1 MVIGSLTDWKKDLFL
16 NIKMEMK
23 TDNDIMIE
31 AKGLCVSFMVQRHGI
46 NNIKDFI
53 ITMGV
58 KSPFEKSSVL
68 RDLNLTVYKGECLG
82 VMGRNGCG
90 KSTLLR
96 TIAGIMKPDKGSIK
110 VNGVVAP
117 LMALGVGLE
126 PELSGYE
133 NIRLVGTLMGLSKKE
148 LKHSMGSI
156 IEFSELT
163 KDEIELQVKRY
174 SSGMMARLAFSIAVA
189 TMPEILIIDEVLAVG
204 DLGFRQKCANRIN
217 EIKDAG
223 STIIYVSHHL
233 EEIKNIC
240 TRAIFMEDG
249 RISLS
254 GNVDEVCEYYKTHLD
269 RKVATPTILA

>member
-1 MVIGSLTDWKKDLFL
+1 
-16 NIKMEMK
+16 MEK
-23 TDNDIMIE
+23 EREIIIE
-31 AKGLCVSFMVQRHGI
+31 AKKLSVSFLIQRHGI

-58 KSPFEKSSVL
+58 KSPFERKNVL
-68 RDLNLTVYKGECLG
+68 KDLG

-96 TIAGIMKPDKGSIK
+96 TIAGIMQPDGGSIDVKGS
-110 VNGVVAP
+110 VAP

-133 NIRLVGTLMGLSKKE
+133 NIMLVGTLMGLSRSE
-148 LKHSMGSI
+148 LKGSVDAI

-163 KDEIELQVKRY
+163 EDEIEMQVKRY

-189 TMPEILIIDEVLAVG
+189 NLPEILIIDEALAVG
-204 DLGFRQKCANRIN
+204 DLGFRQKCARRIN
-217 EIKDAG
+217 EIKAAG

-233 EEIKNIC
+233 DEIKNIC
-240 TRAIFMEDG
+240 TRAIFMEG
-249 RISLS
+249 GKIALS
-254 GNVDEVCEYYKTHLD
+254 GDVNEVCEYYSTHLK
-269 RKVATPTILA
+269 RKKPASPTITP

>member
-1 MVIGSLTDWKKDLFL
+1 MSYKNEIV
-16 NIKMEMK
+16 
-23 TDNDIMIE
+23 IE
-31 AKGLCVSFMVQRHGI
+31 ANKLTVSFLVQRHGI

-58 KSPFEKSSVL
+58 KSPFEHKLVL
-68 RDLNLTVYKGECLG
+68 KDLDLTIYRGECLG

-96 TIAGIMKPDKGSIK
+96 TIAGIMKPDSGTITVKGS
-110 VNGVVAP
+110 VAP

-133 NIRLVGTLMGLSKKE
+133 NIKLVGTLMGLSRSE
-148 LKHSMGSI
+148 LKNSI
-156 IEFSELT
+156 DAIIDFSELT
-163 KDEIELQVKRY
+163 RDEIEMQVKRY

-189 TMPEILIIDEVLAVG
+189 NLPEILIIDEALAVG
-204 DLGFRQKCANRIN
+204 DLGFRQKCARRIN
-217 EIKDAG
+217 EIKASG

-240 TRAIFMEDG
+240 TRAIFMDEGKIAVEGDVNMVCDYYVSHQQ
-249 RISLS
+249 RRKA
-254 GNVDEVCEYYKTHLD
+254 GNLM
-269 RKVATPTILA
+269 A

>member
-1 MVIGSLTDWKKDLFL
+1 MSTNREI
-16 NIKMEMK
+16 I
-23 TDNDIMIE
+23 IE
-31 AKGLCVSFMVQRHGI
+31 AKNLSVSFLIQRHGI

-58 KSPFEKSSVL
+58 KSPFEKKNVL
-68 RDLNLTVYKGECLG
+68 KDLDLTIYKGECLG

-96 TIAGIMKPDKGSIK
+96 TIAGIMTPDGGTLTVKGK
-110 VNGVVAP
+110 VAP

-133 NIRLVGTLMGLSKKE
+133 NIKLVGTLMGLSKKE
-148 LKHSMGSI
+148 LKSSLHSI
-156 IEFSELT
+156 IDFSELT
-163 KDEIELQVKRY
+163 NDEIEMQVKRY

-189 TMPEILIIDEVLAVG
+189 VQPEILIIDEALAVG
-204 DLGFRQKCANRIN
+204 DMGFRQKCARRIN
-217 EIKDAG
+217 EIKSAG
-223 STIIYVSHHL
+223 STIIYVSHHI

-249 RISLS
+249 KIALS
-254 GNVDEVCEYYKTHLD
+254 GDVNEVCEYYQTHLK
-269 RKVATPTILA
+269 RKTSPQPAIS

>member
-1 MVIGSLTDWKKDLFL
+1 MSHSNEI
-16 NIKMEMK
+16 I
-23 TDNDIMIE
+23 IE
-31 AKGLCVSFMVQRHGI
+31 AKKLTVSFLVQRHGI

-58 KSPFEKSSVL
+58 KSPFEHKVVL
-68 RDLNLTVYKGECLG
+68 KDLDLTIYRGECLG

-96 TIAGIMKPDKGSIK
+96 TIAGIMKPNSGTISVKGS
-110 VNGVVAP
+110 VAP

-133 NIRLVGTLMGLSKKE
+133 NIKLVGTLMGLSRAQ
-148 LKHSMGSI
+148 LKNSLDAI
-156 IEFSELT
+156 IDFSELT
-163 KDEIELQVKRY
+163 TDEIEMQVKRY

-189 TMPEILIIDEVLAVG
+189 NLPEILIIDEALAVG
-204 DLGFRQKCANRIN
+204 DLGFRQKCAKRIN
-217 EIKDAG
+217 EIKASG

-240 TRAIFMEDG
+240 TRAIFM
-249 RISLS
+249 
-254 GNVDEVCEYYKTHLD
+254 DEGKIAVEGDVNMVCDYYVTHQQR
-269 RKVATPTILA
+269 RKAAKLMA

>member
-1 MVIGSLTDWKKDLFL
+1 MIQNKE
-16 NIKMEMK
+16 IA
-23 TDNDIMIE
+23 IE
-31 AKGLCVSFMVQRHGI
+31 ARGLSVSFLIQRHGI

-58 KSPFEKSSVL
+58 KSPFEKKQVL
-68 RDLNLTVYKGECLG
+68 KNLDLTIYKGECVG

-96 TIAGIMKPDKGSIK
+96 TIAGVMRPDTGTLK
-110 VNGVVAP
+110 VNGNVAP

-126 PELSGYE
+126 PELSGME
-133 NIRLVGTLMGLSKKE
+133 NIKLVSTLMGLSKKE
-148 LKHSMGSI
+148 LKNSLDSI
-156 IEFSELT
+156 IDFSELT
-163 KDEIELQVKRY
+163 TDEIDMQTKRY

-189 TMPEILIIDEVLAVG
+189 TEHEILIIDEALAVG
-204 DLGFRQKCANRIN
+204 DLGFRKKCAKRIN
-217 EIKDAG
+217 EIKSSG

-249 RISLS
+249 KITLEGDVLS
-254 GNVDEVCEYYKTHLD
+254 VCNYYEKHLKP
-269 RKVATPTILA
+269 KVAPPIIAAS

>member
-1 MVIGSLTDWKKDLFL
+1 MTPEKEIV
-16 NIKMEMK
+16 
-23 TDNDIMIE
+23 IE
-31 AKGLCVSFMVQRHGI
+31 AKNLTVSFLIQRHGI

-58 KSPFEKSSVL
+58 KSPFEKKTVL
-68 RDLNLTVYKGECLG
+68 NDLNLVVYKGECLG

-96 TIAGIMKPDKGSIK
+96 TIAGIMKPDSGSIMVK
-110 VNGVVAP
+110 GAVAP

-126 PELSGYE
+126 PELSGLE
-133 NIRLVGTLMGLSKKE
+133 NIKLVGTLMGLTNKE
-148 LKHSMGSI
+148 LKGSLDAI
-156 IEFSELT
+156 IDFSEFT
-163 KDEIELQVKRY
+163 GAEIDMQVKRY

-189 TMPEILIIDEVLAVG
+189 NIPEILIIDEALAVG
-204 DLGFRQKCANRIN
+204 DLGFRQKCAKRIN
-217 EIKDAG
+217 EIKASG

-249 RISLS
+249 KVAVEGDVSM
-254 GNVDEVCEYYKTHLD
+254 VCDYYSTHLK
-269 RKVATPTILA
+269 RKNPAPTVHA

>member
-1 MVIGSLTDWKKDLFL
+1 MTKSPEVI
-16 NIKMEMK
+16 
-23 TDNDIMIE
+23 IE
-31 AKGLCVSFMVQRHGI
+31 ASNLSVSFLIQRHGI

-58 KSPFEKSSVL
+58 KSPFEKKTVL
-68 RDLNLTVYKGECLG
+68 KNLDLKIYKGECLG

-96 TIAGIMKPDKGSIK
+96 TIAGIMKPDEGSIT
-110 VNGVVAP
+110 VRGRVAP

-126 PELSGYE
+126 PELSGFE
-133 NIRLVGTLMGLSKKE
+133 NIKLVATLMGVSKKE
-148 LKHSMGSI
+148 LRTSIDPI

-163 KDEIELQVKRY
+163 RDEIDMQVKRY

-189 TMPEILIIDEVLAVG
+189 SLPEILIIDEALAVG
-204 DLGFRQKCANRIN
+204 DLGFRKKCARRIN

-233 EEIKNIC
+233 DEIKNIC

-249 RISLS
+249 KISVE
-254 GNVDEVCEYYKTHLD
+254 GDVETVCKYYETHLKP
-269 RKVATPTILA
+269 KVISNVAV

>member
-1 MVIGSLTDWKKDLFL
+1 MMMETKKE
-16 NIKMEMK
+16 I
-23 TDNDIMIE
+23 IIE
-31 AKGLCVSFMVQRHGI
+31 AKKLSVSFLIQRHGI

-58 KSPFEKSSVL
+58 KSPFERKNVL
-68 RDLNLTVYKGECLG
+68 RDLDLVVYKGECLG

-96 TIAGIMKPDKGSIK
+96 TIAGIMKPDGGSLT
-110 VNGVVAP
+110 VNGNVAP

-133 NIRLVGTLMGLSKKE
+133 NIKLVGTLMGLSSKE
-148 LKHSMGSI
+148 LKGSLEAI
-156 IEFSELT
+156 VDFSELSQ
-163 KDEIELQVKRY
+163 DEIEMQVKRY

-189 TMPEILIIDEVLAVG
+189 NIPEILIIDEALAVG
-204 DLGFRQKCANRIN
+204 DLGFRQKCARRIN
-217 EIKDAG
+217 EIKVAG

-233 EEIKNIC
+233 DEIKNIC

-249 RISLS
+249 KVAIE
-254 GNVDEVCEYYKTHLD
+254 GDVDKVCEYYSTHLK
-269 RKVATPTILA
+269 RKTPPVATILP

>member
-1 MVIGSLTDWKKDLFL
+1 MSTNREVI
-16 NIKMEMK
+16 
-23 TDNDIMIE
+23 IE
-31 AKGLCVSFMVQRHGI
+31 AKNLSVSFLIQRHGI

-58 KSPFEKSSVL
+58 KSPFEKKNVL
-68 RDLNLTVYKGECLG
+68 RNLDLTIYKGECLG

-96 TIAGIMKPDKGSIK
+96 TIAGIMTPDAGTLVVKGQ
-110 VNGVVAP
+110 VAP

-133 NIRLVGTLMGLSKKE
+133 NIKLVGTLMGLSKKE
-148 LKHSMGSI
+148 LRDSLASI
-156 IEFSELT
+156 IDFSELT
-163 KDEIELQVKRY
+163 EDEIEMQVKRY

-189 TMPEILIIDEVLAVG
+189 IQPEILIIDEALAVG
-204 DLGFRQKCANRIN
+204 DMGFREKCAKRIN
-217 EIKDAG
+217 EIKKSG

-249 RISLS
+249 KIALS
-254 GNVDEVCEYYKTHLD
+254 GDVNEVCDYYQTHLK
-269 RKVATPTILA
+269 RKTAPQPLL